1 MITEMFNEAKM
12 IVDWSGGELEYYK
25 IKSLF
30 TPCLIEHSKILL
42 LPDAIELI
50 AEIKHANG
58 DNGGFMENINR
69 SRCVKNAILR
79 SNSIALGDTKLL
91 N

>member
-1 MITEMFNEAKM
+1 MIPEMFNEAKM

-30 TPCLIEHSKILL
+30 TPCLIDQSNLLL
-42 LPDAIELI
+42 LPDAIKLI

-58 DNGGFMENINR
+58 DSRGFMENINR
-69 SRCVKNAILR
+69 SRCVQKAILK
-79 SNSIALGDTKLL
+79 SNSIALGEIK
-91 N
+91 